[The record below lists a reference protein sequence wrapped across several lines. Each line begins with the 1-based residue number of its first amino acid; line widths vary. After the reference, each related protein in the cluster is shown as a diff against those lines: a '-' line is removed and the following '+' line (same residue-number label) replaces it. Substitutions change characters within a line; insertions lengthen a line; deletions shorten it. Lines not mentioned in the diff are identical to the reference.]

1 MGMKR
6 KMFAALEAHLPKKE
20 FTILTGAR
28 QTGKSTLLK
37 QLEFYCKS
45 KSYPCLFIN
54 LEDKNILAEL
64 NENPRNIF
72 KYFSDHATK
81 TTILIDEIQYL
92 KDPSNFLKLLYD
104 EHAEQIKIVASGSS
118 AFYMDDK
125 FKDSLAGRKRVFQ
138 LLTCSFD
145 EYLQLREKEDLLNE
159 VKRITV
165 NPDGKTTQLG
175 FIKMEWDNFM
185 VYGGYP
191 SIITEENPAEKI
203 ERLKEIR
210 DSFIKRDILESGVQN
225 EAAFY
230 NLFRLLAGQSG
241 GLINVNELGL
251 TLRIKNDTVQN
262 YLSILQKCFHVA
274 IIKPFYGNLRKE
286 LIKMPKT
293 YLLDTGL
300 RNCLINN
307 FEKPDNRMD
316 KGELWENTFFRI
328 LADVHGIDAIN
339 FWRTTEGNEVDFV
352 LPEIATPLAV
362 ETKYNEA
369 LIKQSKYKKFIE
381 TYPSL
386 PLHFAWMFPFDE
398 SFFRRIAGS
407 TSG

>member
-1 MGMKR
+1 MDMKR
-6 KMFAALEAHLPKKE
+6 KMFSELEAHLPKKE

-72 KYFSDHATK
+72 KYFPEHAIK

-185 VYGGYP
+185 LYGGYP
-191 SIITEENPAEKI
+191 AIITEENPAEKI

-210 DSFIKRDILESGVQN
+210 DSFVKRDILESGVQN

-274 IIKPFYGNLRKE
+274 IIKPFYSNLRKE
-286 LIKMPKT
+286 LIKMPKS

-307 FEKPDNRMD
+307 FEKPDNRID

-328 LADVHGIDAIN
+328 LADVHGIDAIK

-352 LPEIATPLAV
+352 LPEIATPFAV
-362 ETKYNEA
+362 ETKFNEA
-369 LIKQSKYKKFIE
+369 LIKQSKYKKFKE
-381 TYPSL
+381 TYPSI

-398 SFFRRIAGS
+398 SFFRGITGS
-407 TSG
+407 ISG

>member
-37 QLEFYCKS
+37 QLEFCCKS

-352 LPEIATPLAV
+352 LTEIATHLAV

-407 TSG
+407 PSG